1 MWIERTRVPVLAGAI
16 ASLAIAAACG
26 GAAPGG
32 EKSASAS
39 PPGAA
44 SRAPTKV
51 DLDAIFPAGAGREIV
66 LGSCQNCHTFVPIV
80 ILQMDKDAW
89 RRNSLD
95 HRERVATL
103 SDEQFKQAYAYL
115 SANFGP
121 HRPVPQLPP
130 ELLQSWTSY

>member
-1 MWIERTRVPVLAGAI
+1 M
-16 ASLAIAAACG
+16 ASLLVAACG
-26 GAAPGG
+26 GGASSGDR
-32 EKSASAS
+32 SASAGS
-39 PPGAA
+39 PPAA
-44 SRAPTKV
+44 STAPTKV
-51 DLDAIFPAGAGREIV
+51 DLDAIFSAGPGREIV

-115 SANFGP
+115 SENFGP

-130 ELLQSWTSY
+130 ELLQSWTTY

>member
-1 MWIERTRVPVLAGAI
+1 MAPFTGGLVLAGA
-16 ASLAIAAACG
+16 ALALAVATACG
-26 GAAPGG
+26 GAASSDRSPAG
-32 EKSASAS
+32 SA
-39 PPGAA
+39 PAA
-44 SRAPTKV
+44 STAPIKV
-51 DLDAIFPAGAGREIV
+51 DLDAIFPQGPGRELV

-103 SDEQFKQAYAYL
+103 SDEQFQQAYAYL
-115 SANFGP
+115 SEHFGP

-130 ELLQSWTSY
+130 DLLKSWTTY

>member
-1 MWIERTRVPVLAGAI
+1 MACVTHWLPLAGTAAALI
-16 ASLAIAAACG
+16 LAIACG
-26 GAAPGG
+26 SAPPG
-32 EKSASAS
+32 ELASANTTRAD
-39 PPGAA
+39 AA
-44 SRAPTKV
+44 VPTKV
-51 DLDAIFPAGAGREIV
+51 DLDAIFPPGDGREVV

-103 SDEQFKQAYAYL
+103 SDEQFAQAYAYL
-115 SANFGP
+115 AEHFGP

-130 ELLQSWTSY
+130 DLLKSWTTY

>member
-1 MWIERTRVPVLAGAI
+1 MMARVTRWLTLAGA
-16 ASLAIAAACG
+16 ASVAALVGCGGSASTDQARAADTGSAAA
-26 GAAPGG
+26 AP
-32 EKSASAS
+32 S
-39 PPGAA
+39 
-44 SRAPTKV
+44 KV
-51 DLDAIFPAGAGREIV
+51 DLEAIFPPGPGREVV

-103 SDEQFKQAYAYL
+103 SDEQFNQAYAYL
-115 SANFGP
+115 TENFGP

-130 ELLQSWTSY
+130 ELLQSWTTY